1 MKFTISPPETPSVI
15 DPSWKIEARF
25 VGKTI
30 ERESERNPFG
40 GLYPLG
46 GEGAGVPV
54 EVLRIDPAQGLLLTL
69 HSGSAA
75 ELLGNDHIAVL
86 CGPNGKM
93 QFMTRILKINEKGE
107 LIGSMPTDLILIQRR
122 KQFRTLG
129 PMDEDLYFVLSL
141 GAGQE
146 LLTKVVDISAQGIQ
160 LDIRLDATQ
169 VDIGRYWHGG
179 FFERLKSRSGPI
191 DLIIRNNRPGI
202 AMDRVRVGCEL
213 YEPNAKVLKEMESTR
228 SAIENA
234 RVASKLNRWYLS
246 ASWYD

>member
-1 MKFTISPPETPSVI
+1 MKFAISPPETPNII
-15 DPSWKIEARF
+15 DPNWKIEARF
-25 VGKTI
+25 VVKTI

-46 GEGAGVPV
+46 GEVAGVPV
-54 EVLRIDPAQGLLLTL
+54 EVLRIDTAHDLMFKL
-69 HSGSAA
+69 HGGSAA
-75 ELLGNDHIAVL
+75 ELLGKDHIAVF

-93 QFMTRILKINEKGE
+93 QFMTHIHKINEKGE
-107 LIGSMPTDLILIQRR
+107 LIGSIPTDLILIQRR
-122 KQFRTLG
+122 KEFRTLG
-129 PMDEDLYFVLSL
+129 PMDEDLNFVLSL

-146 LLTKVVDISAQGIQ
+146 LLTKVVDISARGIL

-169 VDIGRYWHGG
+169 VDIGRYWHSG

-191 DLIIRNNRPGI
+191 DLIIRNNRPGM

-213 YEPNAKVLKEMESTR
+213 YEPNARVLMEMESTR

-234 RVASKLNRWYLS
+234 RVTSKLNRWYLG

>member
-1 MKFTISPPETPSVI
+1 MKFAISPPETLNII
-15 DPSWKIEARF
+15 DPNWKIEARF

-46 GEGAGVPV
+46 GEVAGVPV
-54 EVLRIDPAQGLLLTL
+54 EVLRTDTAHDLMFKL
-69 HSGSAA
+69 HGGSAA
-75 ELLGNDHIAVL
+75 ELLGKDHIAVFF
-86 CGPNGKM
+86 GPNGKM
-93 QFMTRILKINEKGE
+93 QFMTHIHKINEKEE
-107 LIGSMPTDLILIQRR
+107 LIGSIPTDLILIQRR
-122 KQFRTLG
+122 KGFRTLG
-129 PMDEDLYFVLSL
+129 PMDEDLNFVLSL

-146 LLTKVVDISAQGIQ
+146 LLTKVVDISARGIL

-169 VDIGRYWHGG
+169 VDIGRYWHSG

-191 DLIIRNNRPGI
+191 DLIIRNNRPGM

-213 YEPNAKVLKEMESTR
+213 YEPNARVLKEMESTR

-234 RVASKLNRWYLS
+234 RVTSKLNRWYLG

>member
-1 MKFTISPPETPSVI
+1 MKFTISPPETLSVI
-15 DPSWKIEARF
+15 EPSWKVEPRF
-25 VGKTI
+25 AMKTI
-30 ERESERNPFG
+30 ERESERQPLG

-46 GEGAGVPV
+46 EIGAVVPV
-54 EVLRIDPAQGLLLTL
+54 EILRADPAQGVIFKL
-69 HSGSAA
+69 HGGSAA
-75 ELLGNDHIAVL
+75 ELIGKDQVAVF

-93 QFMTRILKINEKGE
+93 QFVTHILKINEKEE
-107 LIGSMPTDLILIQRR
+107 LIGSIPTDLILIQRR
-122 KQFRTLG
+122 KEFRTLG
-129 PMDEDLYFVLSL
+129 PMDEDLNFVLSL

-146 LLTKVVDISAQGIQ
+146 LLTKVVDISARGIQ

-191 DLIIRNNRPGI
+191 DLVIKNNRPGV

-213 YEPNAKVLKEMESTR
+213 YEPNARVLKEMESTR

-234 RVASKLNRWYLS
+234 RVTSKLNRWYLG

>member
-1 MKFTISPPETPSVI
+1 MDSKWQVEP
-15 DPSWKIEARF
+15 RF
-25 VGKTI
+25 IAKTI
-30 ERESERNPFG
+30 ERESERQALG

-46 GEGAGVPV
+46 QVDGGVSI
-54 EVLRIDPAQGLLLTL
+54 EVVRVDPAQGLILKL
-69 HSGSAA
+69 HGGSAA
-75 ELLGNDHIAVL
+75 ELIGSDQLLVL

-93 QFMTRILKINEKGE
+93 QCKTRILKINDKGE
-107 LIGSMPTDLILIQRR
+107 MTASLPAELLLIQRR

-129 PMDEDLYFVLSL
+129 PVDEDFNFVLSL

-169 VDIGRYWHGG
+169 IDIGRYWHGG
-179 FFERLKSRSGPI
+179 YFERLKSRSGPI
-191 DLIIRNNRPGI
+191 DLIIRNNRPG
-202 AMDRVRVGCEL
+202 AALDRVRVGCEL
-213 YEPNAKVLKEMESTR
+213 FEPNARVLKEMESTR

-234 RVASKLNRWYLS
+234 RVASKLNRWYLG

>member
-30 ERESERNPFG
+30 ERESERNPVG

-46 GEGAGVPV
+46 GEVAGVPV
-54 EVLRIDPAQGLLLTL
+54 EVLRIDTAHDLMFKL
-69 HSGSAA
+69 HGGSAA
-75 ELLGNDHIAVL
+75 ELLGKDHIAVL

-93 QFMTRILKINEKGE
+93 QFMTHIHKINEKGE
-107 LIGSMPTDLILIQRR
+107 LIGSIPTDLILIQRR
-122 KQFRTLG
+122 KEFRTLG
-129 PMDEDLYFVLSL
+129 PMDEDLNFVLSL

-146 LLTKVVDISAQGIQ
+146 LLTKVVDISARGIL

-169 VDIGRYWHGG
+169 VDIGRYWHSG

-191 DLIIRNNRPGI
+191 DLIIRNNRPGM

-213 YEPNAKVLKEMESTR
+213 YEPNARVLKEMESTR

-234 RVASKLNRWYLS
+234 RMTSKLNHWYRG
-246 ASWYD
+246 ACWYD

>member
-1 MKFTISPPETPSVI
+1 MKFTISPPETPSSI
-15 DPSWKIEARF
+15 DPNWKIEARF

-46 GEGAGVPV
+46 SEFAGVPV
-54 EVLRIDPAQGLLLTL
+54 EVLRIDPAHGLMLKL
-69 HSGSAA
+69 HGGSAA

-93 QFMTRILKINEKGE
+93 QFMTRIVKINEKGE
-107 LIGSMPTDLILIQRR
+107 LIGSIPTDLILIQRR
-122 KQFRTLG
+122 KQFRTLA
-129 PMDEDLYFVLSL
+129 PMDEDLNFVLSL

-169 VDIGRYWHGG
+169 VDMT
-179 FFERLKSRSGPI
+179 KSWNVDDVQKNTVYPKSQ
-191 DLIIRNNRPGI
+191 
-202 AMDRVRVGCEL
+202 
-213 YEPNAKVLKEMESTR
+213 
-228 SAIENA
+228 
-234 RVASKLNRWYLS
+234 
-246 ASWYD
+246 